1 MLRDVAFAVTLVV
14 FVVLLATATA
24 LGALGPLPPPKLR
37 KLAVNVLNTTYNP
50 VYLRKNFSA
59 DAPEAVTAVVWDYRG
74 LDTVFETAVFYG
86 AIVGTLALY
95 RAVLKSG
102 GDAERGSDPRRGGL
116 STVVK
121 VSTAVIVIAIGSVG
135 LATALHG
142 QLTPGG
148 GFQAGSIIAVI
159 PVVLLVV
166 FSKRFLEKSGVSYE
180 KLVSLRSAG
189 LLGIAIAAI
198 AVAIAAA
205 IAGSFG
211 YVLQNQ
217 PKTGAPLGYPPRA
230 IDVPSGGS
238 LMVFN
243 ILEAVAVAA
252 GFAIVFLVLSTP
264 EPEAR
269 KEVVGEERG
278 Y

>member
-1 MLRDVAFAVTLVV
+1 MLRDVAFAATLVIL
-14 FVVLLATATA
+14 VVLLAVATA
-24 LGALGPLPPPKLR
+24 LGALGPLPPPTLR

-50 VYLRKNFSA
+50 TYMSKNFSA

-95 RAVLKSG
+95 REILK
-102 GDAERGSDPRRGGL
+102 ERSRELGARGL

-121 VSTAVIVIAIGSVG
+121 VSTAVVIVAIGSVG

-148 GFQAGSIIAVI
+148 GFQAGSITAVI

-166 FSKRFLEKSGVSYE
+166 FSRKFLEEKGVDYG
-180 KLVSLRSAG
+180 KLVKLRSVG
-189 LLGIAIAAI
+189 LVGIALAALAIAIAA
-198 AVAIAAA
+198 ALT
-205 IAGSFG
+205 GRFG

-217 PKTGAPLGYPPRA
+217 PKIGAPLGFPPRA

-243 ILEAVAVAA
+243 ILEMVAVAA
-252 GFAIVFLVLSTP
+252 GFAIVFLALSIP
-264 EPEAR
+264 EREAR
-269 KEVVGEERG
+269 REVVGEERG